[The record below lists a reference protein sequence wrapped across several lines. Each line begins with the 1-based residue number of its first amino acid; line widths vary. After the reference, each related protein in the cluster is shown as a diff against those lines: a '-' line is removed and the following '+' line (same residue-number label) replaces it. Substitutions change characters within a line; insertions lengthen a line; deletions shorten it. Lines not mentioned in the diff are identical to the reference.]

1 MTKGREQIQSI
12 INGIAWKHGI
22 SNPDVLE
29 GGSFLPHEG
38 RILRRLGKAAL
49 KKQTPESLHKYILQ
63 KAKFITGSHT
73 FGK

>member
-29 GGSFLPHEG
+29 GGTFLPEQA
-38 RILRRLGKAAL
+38 RRLRRLGKAAI
-49 KKQTPESLHKYILQ
+49 KKKTPESFHKYILQ
-63 KAKFITGSHT
+63 KAKFLTDSHIHS
-73 FGK
+73 K